1 MIKVTKL
8 NQSTVYVNSELI
20 EFIEETPDTVLTL
33 TNGIKL
39 VVEESAEDV
48 IDRVVEFR
56 RRYMLERPRFLV
68 RGEEDGQR

>member
-8 NQSTVYVNSELI
+8 NQSIIYVNSELI

-33 TNGIKL
+33 TNGGKL
-39 VVEESAEDV
+39 VVEESAQEV

-56 RRYMLERPRFLV
+56 RKYMLERPDFKQPTGDTRL
-68 RGEEDGQR
+68 